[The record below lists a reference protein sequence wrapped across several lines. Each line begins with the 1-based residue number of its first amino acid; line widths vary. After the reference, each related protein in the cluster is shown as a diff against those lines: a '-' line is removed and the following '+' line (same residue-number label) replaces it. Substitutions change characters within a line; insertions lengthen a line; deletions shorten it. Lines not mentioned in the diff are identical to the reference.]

1 MTMTDPYNAD
11 QDQAG
16 APMPGRRMDPAST
29 MRTFRSF
36 SETQRTQ
43 RMARAGLALFFVLLA
58 LYTVRGFLPSLI
70 WGCIFAIASW
80 PLYVRARRRW
90 HSRAHRTLLP
100 VLFTLVIALI
110 FLGPLALFG
119 LEAGREAESVLR
131 LLNDARHSGIP
142 VPPWVGRLPYGQQ
155 TIETWWNEHL
165 TNPADVSTLLGS
177 MNIGQGMKVTQQ
189 LGSQVL
195 HRVLLFAFAI
205 LTLFFLL
212 KDGDSVIRQS
222 LNVSRRAFGKRGE
235 RIALQIIASVHGS
248 VSGLVLVGIG
258 EGMLMGLA
266 YLVAG
271 APHPFLFGVITA
283 IAAMI
288 PFCALVAISA
298 VAILLVINTGAVL
311 TAIAIILFGIA
322 VILLADH
329 LVRPALIGGSTQ
341 LPFLWVLTG
350 ILGGAESWS
359 LLGLFVGP
367 AIMAVLHMLWL
378 NWSRARY

>member
-1 MTMTDPYNAD
+1 MKDPHNAD
-11 QDQAG
+11 QDRMP
-16 APMPGRRMDPAST
+16 APGVEVEAETVST
-29 MRTFRSF
+29 MRIFRSF

-43 RMARAGLALFFVLLA
+43 RVARALLALFFVLLA

-80 PLYVRARRRW
+80 PLYARARQRW
-90 HSRAHRTLLP
+90 PSRAHQAMLP
-100 VLFTLVIALI
+100 VAFTLAIALI

-119 LEAGREAESVLR
+119 LEAGREAEGVLR

-142 VPPWVGRLPYGQQ
+142 VPPWISRLPYGQQ
-155 TIETWWNEHL
+155 TIETWWNDHL
-165 TNPADVSTLLGS
+165 KDPADISALLGS

-195 HRVLLFAFAI
+195 HRGLLFIFAI

-212 KDGDSVIRQS
+212 KDGDAVIRQS

-235 RIALQIIASVHGS
+235 RIALQMIASVHGS

-271 APHPFLFGVITA
+271 APHPFLFWVITA

-288 PFCALVAISA
+288 PFCALIAIGA
-298 VAILLVINTGAVL
+298 VALLLLVNTGAVL
-311 TAIAIILFGIA
+311 TAVAIVLFGLA
-322 VILLADH
+322 VIFLADH
-329 LVRPALIGGSTQ
+329 LVRPALIGGTTQ
-341 LPFLWVLTG
+341 LPFLWVLMG

>member
-11 QDQAG
+11 QEQAG
-16 APMPGRRMDPAST
+16 APMPGRRMDPASA

-80 PLYVRARRRW
+80 PLYARARARW
-90 HSRAHRTLLP
+90 HSRAHQTLLP

-110 FLGPLALFG
+110 FIGPLALFG

-142 VPPWVGRLPYGQQ
+142 LPPWVSRLPYGQQ
-155 TIETWWNEHL
+155 TVETWWNDHL
-165 TNPADVSTLLGS
+165 KNPADVSALLGS
-177 MNIGQGMKVTQQ
+177 MNIGQGVKVTQQ

-195 HRVLLFAFAI
+195 HRVLLFAFAL

-288 PFCALVAISA
+288 PFCALIAISA

>member
-1 MTMTDPYNAD
+1 MTEPHNAD
-11 QDQAG
+11 QDG
-16 APMPGRRMDPAST
+16 FPAPMTGREVDPST

-36 SETQRTQ
+36 RETQRTQ
-43 RMARAGLALFFVLLA
+43 RIARAVLALFFVLLG

-70 WGCIFAIASW
+70 WGCVFAIASW
-80 PLYVRARRRW
+80 PLYARARRRW
-90 HSRAHRTLLP
+90 NGRAHKTLLP
-100 VLFTLVIALI
+100 LLFTLAIAFI
-110 FLGPLALFG
+110 FIGPLALFG
-119 LEAGREAESVLR
+119 LEAGREAEGVLR
-131 LLNDARHSGIP
+131 FLNEARHAGIP
-142 VPPWVGRLPYGQQ
+142 VPQWLNHLPYGQRAI
-155 TIETWWNEHL
+155 TALWNEHL
-165 TNPADVSTLLGS
+165 KNPADVSALLGS
-177 MNIGQGMKVTQQ
+177 MNIGQSVKVTQQ

-235 RIALQIIASVHGS
+235 RIALQMIASVHGS

-258 EGMLMGLA
+258 EGMLMAVA

-271 APHPFLFGVITA
+271 APHPFLFGVVTA

-288 PFCALVAISA
+288 PFCAFIAISA
-298 VAILLVINTGAVL
+298 VALMLLIKTGAL
-311 TAIAIILFGIA
+311 FGAMAIILLGMA
-322 VILLADH
+322 VIFLADH

-341 LPFLWVLTG
+341 LPFLWVLAG

-359 LLGLFVGP
+359 LLGLFMGP

>member
-1 MTMTDPYNAD
+1 MIMTDPHNAD
-11 QDQAG
+11 QDRPYPPLG
-16 APMPGRRMDPAST
+16 GEKVDPLST

-36 SETQRTQ
+36 QETRRTQ
-43 RMARAGLALFFVLLA
+43 RMARAALALFFVLLA

-80 PLYVRARRRW
+80 PLYVRARLRW
-90 HSRAHRTLLP
+90 HSRTQQALLP
-100 VLFTLVIALI
+100 LLFTLVIALI
-110 FLGPLALFG
+110 FLGPLALFA
-119 LEAGREAESVLR
+119 LEAGREAEGVLR

-142 VPPWVGRLPYGQQ
+142 LPQWTARLPYGRVAIQ
-155 TIETWWNEHL
+155 TWWDEHL
-165 TNPADVSTLLGS
+165 RDPADVSALLGTL
-177 MNIGQGMKVTQQ
+177 NIGRGVQVTQQ
-189 LGSQVL
+189 VGTQVL

-258 EGMLMGLA
+258 EGMLMGVT
-266 YLVAG
+266 YLLAG
-271 APHPFLFGVITA
+271 APHPFLFGVVTA

-288 PFCALVAISA
+288 PFCAIIAITA
-298 VAILLVINTGAVL
+298 VALLVLINTGAML
-311 TAIAIILFGIA
+311 TAMAIILLGIA

-329 LVRPALIGGSTQ
+329 LVRPAVIGGSTQ

-359 LLGLFVGP
+359 LLGLFMGP

-378 NWSRARY
+378 NWSRARE

>member
-1 MTMTDPYNAD
+1 MTMTDPHNAD
-11 QDQAG
+11 QDRLKPPVG
-16 APMPGRRMDPAST
+16 DNRTDPAST
-29 MRTFRSF
+29 MRIFRSF
-36 SETQRTQ
+36 HETQRTQ
-43 RMARAGLALFFVLLA
+43 RIARAILALFFVLLA

-80 PLYVRARRRW
+80 PLYARARRRW
-90 HSRAHRTLLP
+90 PSRAHQIMLP
-100 VLFTLVIALI
+100 IVFTLVIALI
-110 FLGPLALFG
+110 FIGPLALFA
-119 LEAGREAESVLR
+119 LEAGREAEGVFR
-131 LLNDARHSGIP
+131 LLNDARRSGIP
-142 VPPWVGRLPYGQQ
+142 APQWLAHLPYGRQAV
-155 TIETWWNEHL
+155 EAWWNDHL
-165 TNPADVSTLLGS
+165 KEPADVSVLLGS
-177 MNIGQGMKVTQQ
+177 LNIGHGVKMTQQ
-189 LGSQVL
+189 VGSQVL

-271 APHPFLFGVITA
+271 APHPFLFGVVTA
-283 IAAMI
+283 VAAMV
-288 PFCALVAISA
+288 PFCAIIAIGA
-298 VAILLVINTGAVL
+298 VALLLLINTGAMLPAV
-311 TAIAIILFGIA
+311 AIVLFGIA
-322 VILLADH
+322 VIFLADH

-359 LLGLFVGP
+359 ILGLFVGP

-378 NWSRARY
+378 NWSRARE

>member
-1 MTMTDPYNAD
+1 MTDPYNAD
-11 QDQAG
+11 QEQAG
-16 APMPGRRMDPAST
+16 APMPGHRMDPAST

-80 PLYVRARRRW
+80 PLYARARRRW
-90 HSRAHRTLLP
+90 HSRAHQTLLP
-100 VLFTLVIALI
+100 VLFTLAIALI

-142 VPPWVGRLPYGQQ
+142 IPPWVSRLPYGQQ
-155 TIETWWNEHL
+155 TVETWWNDHL
-165 TNPADVSTLLGS
+165 KNPADVSALLGS
-177 MNIGQGMKVTQQ
+177 MNIGQGVKVTQQ

-212 KDGDSVIRQS
+212 KDGDAVIRQS

-288 PFCALVAISA
+288 PFCALIAISA